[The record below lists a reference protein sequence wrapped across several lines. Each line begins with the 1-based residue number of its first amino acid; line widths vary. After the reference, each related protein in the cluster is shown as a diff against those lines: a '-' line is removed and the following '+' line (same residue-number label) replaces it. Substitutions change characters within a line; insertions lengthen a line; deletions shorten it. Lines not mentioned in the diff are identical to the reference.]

1 MDYKNQEM
9 FTQRNR
15 KFEEVHPK
23 KIGYNR
29 EIGRLNS

>member
-9 FTQRNR
+9 FTQRNP
-15 KFEEVHPK
+15 KFKEVHPK
-23 KIGYNR
+23 KIGYNQ